1 MAAGLPLEAALVEA
15 YKNNPDEIEPILRR
29 VTQTLVE
36 QIESLAHIASEFS
49 NFAKMPTAHN
59 EIFVLNDLVASVSNL
74 FSQHQDIRFYLSLPE
89 EPLQIYADRN
99 HLIRVFNN
107 LVKNA
112 IQSIPNDQQGEIS
125 VSLTEELN
133 NAVVRVKD
141 NGIGIPDSL
150 KDKVFQPNFTTRSSG
165 SGLGLA
171 ISKNIV
177 QSVNGKIYFETK
189 QNEGTT
195 FIVEL
200 PLAEVMAMVERPSGS

>member
-1 MAAGLPLEAALVEA
+1 
-15 YKNNPDEIEPILRR
+15 
-29 VTQTLVE
+29 
-36 QIESLAHIASEFS
+36 
-49 NFAKMPTAHN
+49 
-59 EIFVLNDLVASVSNL
+59 
-74 FSQHQDIRFYLSLPE
+74 
-89 EPLQIYADRN
+89 LQIYADRN

-112 IQSIPNDQQGEIS
+112 IQAIPNDQQGEIS

-133 NAVVRVKD
+133 NAIVRVKD
-141 NGIGIPDSL
+141 NGIGIPDNL
-150 KDKVFQPNFTTRSSG
+150 RDKVFQPNFTTRSSG